1 MIRRFRV
8 RDFTFVRRIPRR
20 KEIVF
25 IATTGRRVAILKRVL
40 VLLGEEIFML
50 NGVVYTNDNLVRE
63 R

>member
-1 MIRRFRV
+1 MIKRFRV
-8 RDFTFVRRIPRR
+8 RAFTFVRRIPRR
-20 KEIVF
+20 KEIVS
-25 IATTGRRVAILKRVL
+25 IATTEWRVAILKGVL